1 MAGNSLFKGK
11 GDTVFSGKGI
21 KALDDAANRMLKKF
35 RAGGF
40 G

>member
-1 MAGNSLFKGK
+1 MAGDSIFKG
-11 GDTVFSGKGI
+11 GDKVFSGKGI
-21 KALDDAANRMLKKF
+21 KALDDASNRLLKKF